1 MAWLQ
6 LCVAAARERVEAVG
20 DRLEA
25 HGAQAVT
32 LTGAGDEALLE
43 PAPGE
48 QPLWDRVTVLALL
61 PPQVD
66 LKALRAALEALGAE
80 LRDVELVA
88 DDDWQS
94 RWRAHAVRAC
104 FAGRL
109 WLMPRDEPFDAPAAP
124 GGEAPAVLRL
134 DPGLA
139 FGSGSHPTTRLCL
152 EGLAAMPLEGRR
164 VLDFGC
170 GSGVLALAACL
181 LGAARAVAVD
191 HDPQALL
198 ATRDNATYN
207 QIDADRLPVM
217 TPEALARAPEALRG
231 FDVVVANILANPLV
245 RLAPVLTGYLASGG
259 RLMLSGL
266 LAEQART
273 IRDAYAGI
281 EFAAPVQEAEWIR
294 LDGVL
299 RRAAAGVPRPG
310 AAFD

>member
-6 LCVAAARERVEAVG
+6 LSIAADRERVEAVG
-20 DRLEA
+20 DLLEA

-32 LTGAGDEALLE
+32 LTGAGEEALLE
-43 PAPGE
+43 PSPGE
-48 QPLWDRVTVLALL
+48 EPLWDRVVVLALL
-61 PPQVD
+61 PTEVD
-66 LKALRAALEALGAE
+66 LKALRAALEPLWAE
-80 LRDVELVA
+80 VRDVEIVA

-104 FAGRL
+104 FGGRL
-109 WLMPRDEPFDAPAAP
+109 WLMPRDEPFEAPAAP
-124 GGEAPAVLRL
+124 GGEAPVVLRL

-152 EGLAAMPLEGRR
+152 DGLAALPLEGRR

-170 GSGVLALAACL
+170 GSGVLALAACR
-181 LGAARAVAVD
+181 LGAECAVAVD

-207 QIDADRLPVM
+207 QIEADRLPVM
-217 TPEALARAPEALRG
+217 TPEALARAPGARRG

-245 RLAPVLTGYLASGG
+245 ELAPVLTSYLAPGG

-273 IRDAYAGI
+273 IRDAYPAI
-281 EFAAPVQEAEWIR
+281 DFAAPVQEAEWIR

-299 RRAAAGVPRPG
+299 R
-310 AAFD
+310 